1 VFVSSAICFGWA
13 IAIFLFGFGAINLFF
28 KDIAWEL
35 QERANRNRG
44 IVDSERTPQWET
56 QATITGIG
64 VIIFSIALALMI
76 YTRP

>member
-1 VFVSSAICFGWA
+1 VSSTVCFGWA

-44 IVDSERTPQWET
+44 IADSERTPQWET
-56 QATITGIG
+56 TTTITGIST
-64 VIIFSIALALMI
+64 IIFSILLAIMI
-76 YTRP
+76 YSRT